1 MENEKNGFE
10 RQGDAN
16 SADIKKKS
24 RIKSALA
31 EVITYGLVFGW
42 IPPVSVYLVWDKID
56 IITSILIIF
65 LFYLFWWK
73 MWRPDWVELLEAI
86 KDNNKDK

>member
-1 MENEKNGFE
+1 MDNEKSGSE
-10 RQGDAN
+10 QQGDEN
-16 SADIKKKS
+16 SADIKNNS

-42 IPPVSVYLVWDKID
+42 IPPVSVYLVWDNID

-65 LFYLFWWK
+65 VFYLFWWK
-73 MWRPDWVELLEAI
+73 MWRPDWLELLDAI
-86 KDNNKDK
+86 REKNEGK